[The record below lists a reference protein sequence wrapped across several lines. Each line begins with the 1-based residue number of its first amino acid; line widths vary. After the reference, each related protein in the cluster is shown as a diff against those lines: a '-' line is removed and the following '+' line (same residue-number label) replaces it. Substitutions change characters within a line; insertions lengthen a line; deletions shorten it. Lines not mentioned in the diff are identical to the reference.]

1 MRRPTIIAVIASVL
15 TCAVLSN
22 ATQAGDVYKY
32 VDEKGNTL
40 YTDRP
45 MPGAVRIS
53 TGSVRPPEVTARSYA
68 SQQAANNQQLASSNQ
83 KIAQQQTDQKL
94 ADQVN
99 KDVATS
105 QADLCKKARK
115 NYDLSLA
122 SRRVYTEDKNGNRSY
137 MSDADI
143 EKQRIEAKK
152 TVDAIC
158 GPNG

>member
-1 MRRPTIIAVIASVL
+1 MRPTILAVFASVL

-22 ATQAGDVYKY
+22 ASQAGDVYKY

-53 TGSVRPPEVTARSYA
+53 TASVRPPEVAARSYA
-68 SQQAANNQQLASSNQ
+68 SQQAANNQQLASSN
-83 KIAQQQTDQKL
+83 KSIAQQQADQKL
-94 ADQVN
+94 AAQVN
-99 KDVATS
+99 KDAATS
-105 QADLCKKARK
+105 QADLCKKAHK

-122 SRRVYTEDKNGNRSY
+122 ARRVYKEDKDGNRTF
-137 MSDADI
+137 MSDAEI
-143 EKQRIEAKK
+143 TQQRMEAKRQL
-152 TVDAIC
+152 DAIC

>member
-1 MRRPTIIAVIASVL
+1 MRKPTIIAVIASVL

-53 TGSVRPPEVTARSYA
+53 SANVRPPEVAARNYA
-68 SQQAANNQQLASSNQ
+68 AQQSAANQQLASSNQ
-83 KIAQQQTDQKL
+83 KVAQSQADQKL
-94 ADQVN
+94 AAAVN
-99 KDVATS
+99 KDVAAS
-105 QADLCKKARK
+105 QAERCKQARK
-115 NYDLSLA
+115 NYDLA
-122 SRRVYTEDKNGNRSY
+122 IAARRVYNEDKDGKRTY
-137 MSDADI
+137 MSEAELTQQRMDA
-143 EKQRIEAKK
+143 KR

>member
-1 MRRPTIIAVIASVL
+1 MRRPTILAVIASVL

-53 TGSVRPPEVTARSYA
+53 SSAVRPPDVAARSYA
-68 SQQAANNQQLASSNQ
+68 AQQSSNNQQLASSNQ
-83 KIAQQQTDQKL
+83 KISQQQADQKL
-94 ADQVN
+94 AATVN
-99 KDVATS
+99 KDAATS

-122 SRRVYTEDKNGNRSY
+122 SRRVYTEDKNGNRTY
-137 MSDADI
+137 MSDAEI
-143 EKQRIEAKK
+143 TQQRMEAKK